1 MGFGI
6 GGDYPLSAVI
16 SSEFAGVK
24 MRGRMMTLVFS
35 AQGWGQ
41 ICAALVGYCTVL
53 AFQHSIGSH
62 HNLYTMASDDTVLLA
77 SLDRS
82 WRIIVGL
89 GCVPA
94 ALAFWS
100 RLTIPET
107 PRFTMDIERNV
118 KQAADDIKRFL
129 QTGKYVFDP
138 DSVIVR
144 VDAPRA
150 TRADFWGYFG
160 KWENAKLLLGCAYAW
175 FAIDVRSSPCFVL
188 CGA

>member
-16 SSEFAGVK
+16 TSEFAGVK

-35 AQGWGQ
+35 SQGWGQ
-41 ICAALVGYCTVL
+41 ITAAFVGYLTL
-53 AFQHSIGSH
+53 LGFQRSLGVH
-62 HNLYTMASDDTVLLA
+62 HNLPSMAPTDPILLA

-94 ALAFWS
+94 ALAVYF

-107 PRFTMDIERNV
+107 PRFTMDIDRNV
-118 KQAADDIKRFL
+118 KQAEEDIRGFL
-129 QTGKYVFDP
+129 RTGTYKFDP
-138 DSVIVR
+138 DSVVIR
-144 VDAPRA
+144 VDSARA
-150 TRADFWGYFG
+150 SWPDFWAYFRRW
-160 KWENAKLLLGCAYAW
+160 KNAKLLLGCAFSW
-175 FAIDVRSSPCFVL
+175 FAIDVSAFYGFRR
-188 CGA
+188 A